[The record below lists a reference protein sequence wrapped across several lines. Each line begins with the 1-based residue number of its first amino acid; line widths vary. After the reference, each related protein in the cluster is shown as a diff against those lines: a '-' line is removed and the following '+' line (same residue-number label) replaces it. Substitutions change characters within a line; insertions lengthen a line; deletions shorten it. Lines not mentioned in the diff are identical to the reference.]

1 MAPNRGYKRS
11 WKNLLINKR
20 YQLRFT
26 LFMVG
31 LSAVLMTVLGWW
43 VMRTVNESTG
53 VATAAARGTECKA
66 VVDPPEKPVGDE
78 NDDLPKPP
86 MRLDEGSGSAAP
98 KGGSAA
104 DTNGSADTGSNA
116 VTDEPPEHR
125 PNVQIV
131 ESTMTLVKPPPP
143 PPKPA
148 LPPDFHQRIVD
159 HWTCRLA
166 IMGRI
171 DELDLGRTR
180 ILWVLIGSG
189 IVLAL
194 GLGIYGIK
202 TTHKVAGPLFKV
214 RLYFAKMKDGRLD
227 KIYNLRKGDQ
237 LVEFYEHFKAAH
249 AGVVQLERDD
259 IAQLRALIDAAR
271 ASGGDP
277 KVIAELEA
285 LCTRKEKALE

>member
-1 MAPNRGYKRS
+1 
-11 WKNLLINKR
+11 
-20 YQLRFT
+20 
-26 LFMVG
+26 
-31 LSAVLMTVLGWW
+31 MTVLGWW

-53 VATAAARGTECKA
+53 VATAAARGTECKP
-66 VVDPPEKPVGDE
+66 VVDPPEKPTGDE
-78 NDDLPKPP
+78 NDDLQKPP
-86 MRLDEGSGSAAP
+86 MRLDDGSGSTET
-98 KGGSAA
+98 K
-104 DTNGSADTGSNA
+104 GSADAKGSADSGSNA

-143 PPKPA
+143 PPKPV

-189 IVLAL
+189 LVLAL

-214 RLYFAKMKDGRLD
+214 RLYFAKMKEGRLD
-227 KIYNLRKGDQ
+227 KVYNLRKGDQ

-249 AGVVQLERDD
+249 GGMVGLEKTD
-259 IAQLRALIDAAR
+259 IAKIRAVIAAAEEAGLGELAPITELRAIVD
-271 ASGGDP
+271 
-277 KVIAELEA
+277 
-285 LCTRKEKALE
+285 RKEKAIA